1 MNDDTL
7 TLYYY
12 DDGLTEAER
21 REVENAL
28 QTDELLKARYETLC
42 RQLQSLSD
50 VADVRATPD
59 MHARWHDSI
68 ERAAK
73 LERQRRTPS
82 RGLHWPSFA
91 WGSAIAA
98 TLVVGMAIGFWLG
111 NGGTPDVMP
120 QDVPVYT
127 ATTRGD
133 TSNAFTRG
141 LKVHLQQSQLDLA
154 RMPTDLAAERQM
166 LIMSIVQQ
174 NRLFER
180 SAERYE
186 SDDLARVLRAF
197 EPILLRLAADD
208 ITPEEAQKLQAQL
221 AFELNVMLTKL
232 NTIASND
239 TSST

>member
-12 DDGLTEAER
+12 NDGLTEEER
-21 REVENAL
+21 RDVETAL

-42 RQLQSLSD
+42 RQLQSLSEVD
-50 VADVRATPD
+50 DVRATPD

-73 LERQRRTPS
+73 LEHQRQAAA
-82 RGLHWPSFA
+82 RGVHWPSFA
-91 WGSAIAA
+91 WGSAVVA
-98 TLVVGMAIGFWLG
+98 TLVIGMGIGFWLG
-111 NGGTPDVMP
+111 NRGTPDVTP

-127 ATTRGD
+127 ATTRSD
-133 TSNAFTRG
+133 SNNAFARG
-141 LKVHLQQSQLDLA
+141 LKVHLQQSRQDLEA
-154 RMPTDLAAERQM
+154 MPTDMAAERQM
-166 LIMSIVQQ
+166 LIMNIVQQ

-180 SAERYE
+180 SAERYDSE
-186 SDDLARVLRAF
+186 DLARVLRAF

-208 ITPEEAQKLQAQL
+208 ITPEEAAKLQAKL

>member
-12 DDGLTEAER
+12 NDGLTDKER
-21 REVENAL
+21 RDVEDAL
-28 QTDELLKARYETLC
+28 QRDELLKVRYETLC
-42 RQLQSLSD
+42 RQLQELSEVGD
-50 VADVRATPD
+50 ARATPD
-59 MHARWHDSI
+59 AHARWHDSI

-73 LERQRRTPS
+73 LERQRRSAP
-82 RGLHWPSFA
+82 RGVHWPSFA
-91 WGSAIAA
+91 WGSAVVAM
-98 TLVVGMAIGFWLG
+98 LVVGFALGFWFG
-111 NGGTPDVMP
+111 NRGTPAVGP
-120 QDVPVYT
+120 QDMPVYA
-127 ATTRGD
+127 ATTRTDSG
-133 TSNAFTRG
+133 NAFTRG
-141 LKVHLQQSQLDLA
+141 LKVHLQQSRRDLA
-154 RMPTDLAAERQM
+154 SMPTDMAAERQM

-208 ITPEEAQKLQAQL
+208 ITPEEAAKLQAQL